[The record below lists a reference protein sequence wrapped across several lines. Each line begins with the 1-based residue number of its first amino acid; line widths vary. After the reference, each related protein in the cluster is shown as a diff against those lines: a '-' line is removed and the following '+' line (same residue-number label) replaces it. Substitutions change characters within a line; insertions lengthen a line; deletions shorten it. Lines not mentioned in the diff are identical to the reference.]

1 MLTVALAGR
10 YARRMD
16 PTIIRLPVVGHADPL
31 ERALLEIDIAIALV
45 LTGVAVTITL
55 CCLEAAEAAA
65 FTGAVWAQT
74 AGVAFHLLHGSSTPD
89 SLVIGPRL
97 RPLSVESGAEMES

>member
-1 MLTVALAGR
+1 
-10 YARRMD
+10 
-16 PTIIRLPVVGHADPL
+16 
-31 ERALLEIDIAIALV
+31 
-45 LTGVAVTITL
+45 VTITL

-74 AGVAFHLLHGSSTPD
+74 AGVAFHLLREPAAPV

-97 RPLSVESGAEMES
+97 RPRPVGPPIETES